1 MVKNAQEQTASV
13 LASCCVRIGPKD
25 CSLQLHNYNP
35 KIRYSLERLLFYIR
49 CDHVLTERT
58 DGLTEQ
64 ARHWVWYRWLIMSKW
79 KIKNCR
85 DELVPQL
92 NMQNPRFRIRIEHL
106 ISGMWGCT
114 REYGRHVI
122 LARISMKQA
131 CSTMQSSVCLP
142 AKAGQLHLKCWG
154 SRW

>member
-1 MVKNAQEQTASV
+1 MLRSHR
-13 LASCCVRIGPKD
+13 S
-25 CSLQLHNYNP
+25 
-35 KIRYSLERLLFYIR
+35 ERLQSTVAQLQSKNQ
-49 CDHVLTERT
+49 VLVGTIAILHPMRSCTHGADRRT
-58 DGLTEQ
+58 HGASKALSLVQ
-64 ARHWVWYRWLIMSKW
+64 VIMSKW

-85 DELVPQL
+85 DELDPQL

-114 REYGRHVI
+114 REHGRHVI